1 MCWLDL
7 MQELIDI
14 GSMWINQTIRNTNA
28 KTKAKH
34 FKRMWLEVN
43 NQGYEVVKSGDLYT
57 VYFSLYRGRKG
68 RIPLEVHAAS
78 HTEVLDKLIARV
90 AQLGTLKICKSKK
103 GIWYA
108 LISVSMEVPDAKAVE
123 RWIGVDRGQNNIAV
137 AALPGGFGK
146 FWKGGR
152 VKGLR
157 RQFQRTRKQLSSA
170 KQLKEV
176 KRLEQRERRIMTHIN
191 HIISKELVQFAS
203 DFEMGLRFEDL
214 SRIRQ
219 TSKQRKK
226 TKSDAAENRDS
237 WAFDQLEVFTRY
249 KAIRAG
255 VPVQSVPAPYTS
267 KSDRRNGVIG
277 KRNGDWFKGFDG
289 YRCNA
294 DWNASQN
301 IGQWHGFSCPL
312 NLQSAVAA
320 MARADAKGG
329 VDGSPLTSEESI
341 RTASASVETTAR
353 IPRLSSGGVS
363 MSDTEIQKLASQ
375 LSDWTVEGT
384 QLRCTRQFKDF
395 VEAIAFVNKL
405 VEPSEAA
412 EHHPDIEISYNKVT
426 VNLTTHDAGGLT
438 EKDFVLAEKI
448 SALD

>member
-1 MCWLDL
+1 MAELSITLKLPFHRLNQVKAEEFERLTALNTQVANDL
-7 MQELIDI
+7 LKVEKGERKKLTSAAFKHIEI

-34 FKRMWLEVN
+34 FKRMWLELN
-43 NQGYEVVKSGDLYT
+43 NQGYEVSKQGDLY
-57 VYFSLYRGRKG
+57 VVAFNLLRGRKG
-68 RIPLEVHAAS
+68 RIPLGIHSAS
-78 HTEVLDKLIARV
+78 HIETLDKLIAGE
-90 AQLGTLKICKSKK
+90 AKLGTLKICKSKK

-157 RQFQRTRKQLSSA
+157 RQFQRTRKQLQQA

-176 KRLEQRERRIMTHIN
+176 KRLEQRERRIMTQIN
-191 HIISKELVQFAS
+191 HGISKELVQFAK

-214 SRIRQ
+214 SGIRQ

-226 TKSDAAENRDS
+226 NKSDAAENRDS
-237 WAFDQLEVFTRY
+237 WAFYQLEVFTRY

-255 VPVQSVPAPYTS
+255 VLVQSVPAPYTS
-267 KSDRRNGVIG
+267 KSDHRNGVIG

-301 IGQWHGFSCPL
+301 IGKWVGFSCPL
-312 NLQSAVAA
+312 SLQKAVIA
-320 MARADAKGG
+320 MVTVDAVGG
-329 VDGSPLTSEESI
+329 VNDSPLTGE
-341 RTASASVETTAR
+341 ASKRAD
-353 IPRLSSGGVS
+353 LSP
-363 MSDTEIQKLASQ
+363 A
-375 LSDWTVEGT
+375 
-384 QLRCTRQFKDF
+384 
-395 VEAIAFVNKL
+395 
-405 VEPSEAA
+405 
-412 EHHPDIEISYNKVT
+412 
-426 VNLTTHDAGGLT
+426 
-438 EKDFVLAEKI
+438 
-448 SALD
+448 